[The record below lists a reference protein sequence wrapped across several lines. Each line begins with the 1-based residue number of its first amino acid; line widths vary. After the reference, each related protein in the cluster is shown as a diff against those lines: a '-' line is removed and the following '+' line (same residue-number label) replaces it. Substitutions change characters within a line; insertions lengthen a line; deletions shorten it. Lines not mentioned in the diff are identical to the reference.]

1 MIMADVFKILFLVLG
16 GLIIVNAYW
25 LLTESL
31 CANAVRRARDLYTN
45 RPLRTTLVG
54 VAAGAPSTF
63 LGIVL
68 LSSGGGLPSF
78 AGFTV
83 LSLLVLIALFGS
95 TGFVRLV
102 GEGLPTERGA
112 REPWRAVMRGGSVVS
127 IACLLPIAGW
137 FIVLPLTLASG
148 IGAVICV
155 MVPMRSRKPVPE
167 SVSGVHA

>member
-25 LLTESL
+25 LLTEAL
-31 CANAVRRARDLYTN
+31 ATNAVRRARDLYTN
-45 RPLRTTLVG
+45 RPFRTMLVG
-54 VAAGAPSTF
+54 VAAGGPATF

-68 LSSGGGLPSF
+68 LSSGGGVPSF

-83 LSLLVLIALFGS
+83 LSVLVLIALFGS
-95 TGFVRLV
+95 TGFIRLV
-102 GEGLPTERGA
+102 GEGLPAERDA

-137 FIVLPLTLASG
+137 FIVLPITLASG
-148 IGAVICV
+148 VGAVICV
-155 MVPMRSRKPVPE
+155 MMPIGSRKPAPE

>member
-31 CANAVRRARDLYTN
+31 FTNAVRRARDGYTN
-45 RPLRTTLVG
+45 RPFRTTLVG
-54 VAAGAPSTF
+54 AAAGVPTTF
-63 LGIVL
+63 LGVVL

-78 AGFTV
+78 AGFAL
-83 LSLLVLIALFGS
+83 LSMLVLVALAGS

-102 GEGLPTERGA
+102 GEGLPAERDT
-112 REPWRAVMRGGSVVS
+112 REPWRAVIRGGSVVS

-148 IGAVICV
+148 VGSVISV
-155 MVPMRSRKPVPE
+155 MMPIRSRKSAPE